1 MPVKQLVNAP
11 VCRLLADKA
20 LHLGGKLIALL
31 LGQGFKTG
39 AHRVNKVLLA

>member
-1 MPVKQLVNAP
+1 

-20 LHLGGKLIALL
+20 LHFGGKLIALL
-31 LGQGFKTG
+31 FGQGFKAC